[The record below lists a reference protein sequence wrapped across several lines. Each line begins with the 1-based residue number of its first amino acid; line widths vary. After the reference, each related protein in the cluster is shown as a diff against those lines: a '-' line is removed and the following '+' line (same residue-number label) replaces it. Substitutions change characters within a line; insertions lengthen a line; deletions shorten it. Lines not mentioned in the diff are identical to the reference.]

1 MEDGT
6 EMRQK
11 GGTIYRREDMEK
23 LGCPVKEFRLYSVHN
38 GYPLVYSIYAT
49 SNKVLN
55 RAIYYMT

>member
-11 GGTIYRREDMEK
+11 GGTIYRREDMEN

-38 GYPLVYSIYAT
+38 GYPLVGL
-49 SNKVLN
+49 VLF
-55 RAIYYMT
+55 I

>member
-38 GYPLVYSIYAT
+38 GYPLVGFVLSI
-49 SNKVLN
+49 
-55 RAIYYMT
+55 